1 MSYCNAF
8 VNVSGGMSDEFSKKM
23 KEWNELQ
30 TTKRFSA
37 SQRGGI
43 ARFISFLRIE
53 CCKAN
58 VSELVYILKN
68 RCTITQ
74 NKKQLI
80 KLTFTFGILLLL

>member
-1 MSYCNAF
+1 MSDYNAF

-43 ARFISFLRIE
+43 ARFIPFFIS
-53 CCKAN
+53 
-58 VSELVYILKN
+58 
-68 RCTITQ
+68 
-74 NKKQLI
+74 LI
-80 KLTFTFGILLLL
+80 WKLQTSKDCF